1 MRLLVVT
8 PENVSNESRWCRRTR
23 FDRAGEGGNY
33 YMCPEFWCPVS
44 EVPMTQQQ
52 VQENGGVCTSGEQP
66 LDLTS
71 ASFWSQGSKRS
82 PGLLADREAPSWIVC
97 SMLFQKHEKI

>member
-1 MRLLVVT
+1 MRADGVDV
-8 PENVSNESRWCRRTR
+8 PDSI
-23 FDRAGEGGNY
+23 RAGEGGNY

-82 PGLLADREAPSWIVC
+82 PGLLAAPSG
-97 SMLFQKHEKI
+97 FQARPVHMALLALRTWRRRPGAADCTIS

>member
-1 MRLLVVT
+1 MSRMRADGVDV
-8 PENVSNESRWCRRTR
+8 PDSI
-23 FDRAGEGGNY
+23 RAGEGGNY

-82 PGLLADREAPSWIVC
+82 PGLLAAEHPLDC
-97 SMLFQKHEKI
+97 MLHVVSKT

>member
-1 MRLLVVT
+1 
-8 PENVSNESRWCRRTR
+8 
-23 FDRAGEGGNY
+23 
-33 YMCPEFWCPVS
+33 MCPEFWCPVS

-82 PGLLADREAPSWIVC
+82 PGLLADRSTLLDYAPC
-97 SMLFQKHEKI
+97 CFKNMKKYGCQDKEMPRCRSMSKTTYLKA